1 LHRELVDEI
10 PGFEVIGTIQHQLY
24 AIEHFGDI
32 PRSQVGSDRLRLAF
46 AVDPAEMMSCC
57 FNFRP
62 GALSVFMIIEPLP
75 LQIIQ
80 FDVVTVDQNQT
91 PNACAEKRRSVK
103 APESPTTDDRD
114 ACIEEPLL
122 PGKADSRKANL
133 TRISISVLVLH
144 QLIPTRCSGLLP

>member
-1 LHRELVDEI
+1 
-10 PGFEVIGTIQHQLY
+10 
-24 AIEHFGDI
+24 
-32 PRSQVGSDRLRLAF
+32 
-46 AVDPAEMMSCC
+46 
-57 FNFRP
+57 
-62 GALSVFMIIEPLP
+62 MIIEPLP

-122 PGKADSRKANL
+122 PGKADCRKANL
-133 TRISISVLVLH
+133 TRISISVPDACH
-144 QLIPTRCSGLLP
+144 QLLSDPLFWTPAVGQLA